1 MNVTIGQREP
11 LRASRRRWPRCIGIA
26 MSIVMPVFASAEVAM
41 RIQRDIV
48 FDNNSP
54 LASSSV
60 LTQRVMAPLLRE
72 RIRTG
77 AQASGIAISEQ
88 SIDLAKERFSVYVPE
103 GVKPAAGY
111 GLLVFISPWDKA
123 DIPARWLPALAR
135 HKLVV
140 VTAANAGNDQNVIER
155 RMPLALSAYENMRKR
170 YPIDPA
176 RIYAGGLSGGGRVA
190 MRLALAFPD
199 VFHGALLNAGSD
211 PVGTLDVPLPDAALF
226 REFEQRSRLV
236 YTTGSDDSAVM
247 RTDMRSRDSLHDLCF
262 SDVTTLTMRGRGHEP
277 TDPATLERALDALD
291 APRTE
296 ELEMGACRISRDA
309 EIAKDLAAINARMDA
324 RNLRDAATQLQ
335 AIDEHFG
342 GLAMPGS
349 LDLARRLADRSDA
362 VSASK
367 P

>member
-1 MNVTIGQREP
+1 
-11 LRASRRRWPRCIGIA
+11 
-26 MSIVMPVFASAEVAM
+26 M
-41 RIQRDIV
+41 RIQRDFV
-48 FDNNSP
+48 FDTYSP

-60 LTQRVMAPLLRE
+60 LTQRVMTPLLRE
-72 RIRTG
+72 RIRSG

-103 GVKPAAGY
+103 GVKPVAGY

-123 DIPARWLPALAR
+123 GIPTRWMPVLAR
-135 HKLVV
+135 HGLAV
-140 VTAANAGNDQNVIER
+140 VTAADAGNDQKVIDR

-176 RIYAGGLSGGGRVA
+176 RIYVGGLSGGGRVA

-211 PVGTLDVPLPDAALF
+211 PVGTLEVPLPDAALF

-247 RTDMRSRDSLHDLCF
+247 RTDMRSRDSLRELCF

-277 TDPATLERALDALD
+277 TDPATLGLALEALNGPHTD
-291 APRTE
+291 EPKMA
-296 ELEMGACRISRDA
+296 ACRVARDA
-309 EIAKDLAAINARMDA
+309 EIADQLAAIGTRIDA
-324 RNLRDAATQLQ
+324 GNLRDAAKQLQ
-335 AIDEHFG
+335 AVDEHFG

-349 LDLARRLADRSDA
+349 LDLARRLAARVNTVAGST
-362 VSASK
+362 